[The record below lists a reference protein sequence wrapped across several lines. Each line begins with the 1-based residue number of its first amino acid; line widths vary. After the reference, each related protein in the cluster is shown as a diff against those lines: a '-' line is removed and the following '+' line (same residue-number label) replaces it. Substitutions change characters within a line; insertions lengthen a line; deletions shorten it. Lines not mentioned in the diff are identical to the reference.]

1 MSQSRTTS
9 LTLHLNMS
17 KQIAIVC
24 TSADLMGDMPT
35 GAWMEEVATPYYAL
49 KAAGVDVTIVSIKG
63 GEVPIDQGSLAGDF
77 NTPDCVKF
85 AADEEAMAALKNSV
99 KLSEE
104 HANSLDGIYLAG
116 GHGTCVD
123 FVDNALLT
131 KTIETQYAAGKPVA
145 ADCHGPIALCGC
157 VKPDGTPLVKGLNVT
172 CFTDTE
178 EAAVGLT
185 EKVSISHLPH
195 SAPTDCPYKTNIY
208 FISIRFLSWWRVS
221 SENKAGFSRRRTIGT
236 RTRAW
241 TATW

>member
-1 MSQSRTTS
+1 
-9 LTLHLNMS
+9 MS
-17 KQIAIVC
+17 KQIAIIC
-24 TSADLMGDMPT
+24 TSAALMGDMPT

-185 EKVSISHLPH
+185 EKVP
-195 SAPTDCPYKTNIY
+195 
-208 FISIRFLSWWRVS
+208 FLV
-221 SENKAGFSRRRTIGT
+221 ENKFREQGGLFAAKDDWNPNACVDGNLVTGQNPQSSKVCVDAFI
-236 RTRAW
+236 ALL
-241 TATW
+241 A

>member
-1 MSQSRTTS
+1 
-9 LTLHLNMS
+9 MS

-145 ADCHGPIALCGC
+145 ADCHGPIALASCK
-157 VKPDGTPLVKGLNVT
+157 KPDGTPLVAGKNVT

-185 EKVSISHLPH
+185 EKVPFLVEKKFREQGGNFS
-195 SAPTDCPYKTNIY
+195 SADDWNPKACVDGNLVTGQNPQ
-208 FISIRFLSWWRVS
+208 S
-221 SENKAGFSRRRTIGT
+221 SKVCVDAF
-236 RTRAW
+236 
-241 TATW
+241 TALFA